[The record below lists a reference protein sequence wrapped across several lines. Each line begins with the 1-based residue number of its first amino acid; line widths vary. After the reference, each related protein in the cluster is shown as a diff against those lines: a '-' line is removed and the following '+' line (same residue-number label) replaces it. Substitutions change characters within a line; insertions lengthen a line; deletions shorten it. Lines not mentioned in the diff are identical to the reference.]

1 MLFIAGVVAFPMPLG
16 APVGQVV
23 VQFGALKPGDSGTAT
38 VAAAA
43 GEGIDGV
50 GLGDFLLRR
59 LGRIVLMQPVPVTA
73 GGCALE
79 FQHGVGPNGG
89 LPVFGANLGDFRRG
103 GHMGSGRQ
111 GGVECASWD
120 GSLAVAGF
128 PTVEEILTVLFSGVY
143 QLDGGVGRF
152 HGLDGLEVGVFGNS
166 YATGLRGDRDNGGRV
181 RWLCGCRPGQG
192 PYGRPGMSFS
202 YCRGGG
208 RRR

>member
-1 MLFIAGVVAFPMPLG
+1 
-16 APVGQVV
+16 
-23 VQFGALKPGDSGTAT
+23 
-38 VAAAA
+38 
-43 GEGIDGV
+43 
-50 GLGDFLLRR
+50 
-59 LGRIVLMQPVPVTA
+59 
-73 GGCALE
+73 
-79 FQHGVGPNGG
+79 
-89 LPVFGANLGDFRRG
+89 
-103 GHMGSGRQ
+103 MGSGRQ

-181 RWLCGCRPGQG
+181 RWLCGFRPVLGQG
-192 PYGRPGMSFS
+192 SYGRPGMSFS